1 MTFVTKSN
9 SSFNTTNKRS
19 LTSSQVRHHPPTPQ
33 VCPPQQHSIK
43 DCVLFPYSTTNAAW
57 TPPPPRQKKS
67 NVSHQQKTP
76 GGRRRGRGGSGRGVV
91 YFKRSCQKEHVF
103 VLINL
108 QKNSNPKIIIL
119 SIHFQ
124 LLSHTDWPP
133 THPAGRGR
141 NNNSWRSSS
150 VSPVLLLQVQSGYST
165 ELLVKWTRDQTGC
178 QFESCP
184 RSCSSSPDSSSSTS
198 SSSIFSTFELKHQPL
213 IKTSSHSLKQLD

>member
-1 MTFVTKSN
+1 M
-9 SSFNTTNKRS
+9 
-19 LTSSQVRHHPPTPQ
+19 
-33 VCPPQQHSIK
+33 
-43 DCVLFPYSTTNAAW
+43 
-57 TPPPPRQKKS
+57 TPPKEKKIKCLS
-67 NVSHQQKTP
+67 STKNP
-76 GGRRRGRGGSGRGVV
+76 GGSEAGEGGGVGGGGGG

-108 QKNSNPKIIIL
+108 QKKSNPKIIIL

-184 RSCSSSPDSSSSTS
+184 CSCSSSPDS

-213 IKTSSHSLKQLD
+213 IKTSSQSLKQLG

>member
-1 MTFVTKSN
+1 M
-9 SSFNTTNKRS
+9 
-19 LTSSQVRHHPPTPQ
+19 
-33 VCPPQQHSIK
+33 
-43 DCVLFPYSTTNAAW
+43 
-57 TPPPPRQKKS
+57 TPPKEKKIKCLS
-67 NVSHQQKTP
+67 STKTP
-76 GGRRRGRGGSGRGVV
+76 GGSEAGGGVV

-108 QKNSNPKIIIL
+108 QKKSNPKIIIL

-165 ELLVKWTRDQTGC
+165 NLTEVVGEMDTWSDRLSVWILSLFVLFLSWFFFFYLFYLWAQTPA
-178 QFESCP
+178 S
-184 RSCSSSPDSSSSTS
+184 DKNIIT
-198 SSSIFSTFELKHQPL
+198 FS
-213 IKTSSHSLKQLD
+213 